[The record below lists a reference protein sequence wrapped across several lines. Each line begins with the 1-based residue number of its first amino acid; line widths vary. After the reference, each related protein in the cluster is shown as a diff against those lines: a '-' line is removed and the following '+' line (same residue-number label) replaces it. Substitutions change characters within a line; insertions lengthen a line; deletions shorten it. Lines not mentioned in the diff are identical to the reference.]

1 MRGGIRRG
9 MNFLGID
16 TSNYTTSCA
25 WLNADAMT
33 IIQQKQLLPVP
44 QGQAGLRQSDAV
56 FHHTRQLPILMEQL
70 FAQCGSQIPKAVGV
84 STAPRSAE
92 GSYMPCFLTGQ
103 AIARSIASLTGC
115 KLYETSH
122 QMGHILAALYSAECL
137 EWVNPTQ
144 KPFLAFHVSG
154 GTTDCVLCTPDAKQL
169 LRITPVSASLDLK
182 AGQAI
187 DRVGLML
194 GLSFPA
200 GAALEQLATESDNKH
215 KAIVRL
221 KDGCC
226 SLSGL
231 ENQCSAMLKKG
242 LPACDIAKYCLNSI
256 AAVLLAMTK
265 SALEQYPDAAVL
277 YAGGVMSNRLIRKQ
291 LQCLPAKAAFAEP
304 AFSCD
309 NAAGIAVY
317 AALRDRGETL
327 CPY

>member
-1 MRGGIRRG
+1 

-25 WLNADAMT
+25 WLDADTMEIT
-33 IIQQKQLLPVP
+33 QQKQLLPVP
-44 QGQAGLRQSDAV
+44 EGQAGLRQSDAV
-56 FHHTRQLPILMEQL
+56 FHHTRQLPMLMEQL
-70 FAQCGSQIPKAVGV
+70 FAQCGSRIPDAIGV

-92 GSYMPCFLTGQ
+92 GSYMPCFLAGHGL
-103 AIARSIASLTGC
+103 ARSIAALTGC
-115 KLYETSH
+115 RLYETSH
-122 QMGHILAALYSAECL
+122 QIGHILAALYSADRL
-137 EWVNPTQ
+137 DWVNITQ

-154 GTTDCVLCTPDAKQL
+154 GTTDCVLCTPDAEKI
-169 LRITPVSASLDLK
+169 LRIDAVSASLDLK

-194 GLSFPA
+194 GLAFPA
-200 GAALEQLATESDNKH
+200 GPALEKLAAQSDSRQ
-215 KAIVRL
+215 KAVVRL

-242 LPACDIAKYCLNSI
+242 VPPCDIAKYCLNSI

-265 SALEQYPDAAVL
+265 SALAQYPDAAVL
-277 YAGGVMSNRLIRKQ
+277 YAGGVMSNKLIRAQ
-291 LQCLPAKAAFAEP
+291 LERLPAEVAFAEP

-309 NAAGIAVY
+309 NAAGVAVY
-317 AALRDRGETL
+317 AALRNRGESL

>member
-1 MRGGIRRG
+1 

-25 WLNADAMT
+25 WLQADTMT
-33 IIQQKQLLPVP
+33 ITQQKQLLPVP
-44 QGQAGLRQSDAV
+44 KGRAGLRQSDAV
-56 FHHTRQLPILMEQL
+56 FHHTRQLPVLMEQL
-70 FAQCGSQIPKAVGV
+70 FAQCGSQIPQAVGV

-103 AIARSIASLTGC
+103 AVARSIASMTGC

-122 QMGHILAALYSAECL
+122 QMGHILAALYSADCL
-137 EWVNPTQ
+137 AWVNPLQ
-144 KPFLAFHVSG
+144 KAFLAFHVSG
-154 GTTDCVLCTPDAKQL
+154 GTTDCVLCTPDAEQI
-169 LRITPVSASLDLK
+169 LRIAPVSASLDLK

-200 GAALEQLATESDNKH
+200 GPALEQLAAESNSCQ

-231 ENQCSAMLKKG
+231 ENQCSTMLKKG
-242 LPACDIAKYCLNSI
+242 VPACDIAKYCLNSI
-256 AAVLLAMTK
+256 AAVLFAMTK
-265 SALEQYPDAAVL
+265 SALEQYPDTAVL
-277 YAGGVMSNRLIRKQ
+277 YAGGVMSNKLIREQ
-291 LQCLPAKAAFAEP
+291 LQRLPAKVAFAEP

>member
-1 MRGGIRRG
+1 
-9 MNFLGID
+9 MNYLGID

-25 WLNADAMT
+25 LLNADTMEIA
-33 IIQQKQLLPVP
+33 QQKQLLPVP

-56 FHHTRQLPILMEQL
+56 FHHTRQLPALIEQL
-70 FAQCGSQIPKAVGV
+70 FAQCSGTLPTAVGV
-84 STAPRSAE
+84 SVAPRSAE
-92 GSYMPCFLTGQ
+92 GSYMPCFLAGQ
-103 AIARSIASLTGC
+103 GTARSIAAVNGC

-122 QMGHILAALYSAECL
+122 QMGHILAALYSADRL
-137 EWVNPTQ
+137 DWLHPMQ

-154 GTTDCVLCTPDAKQL
+154 GTTDCVLCTPDAEQIL
-169 LRITPVSASLDLK
+169 HITPVAASLDLK

-194 GLSFPA
+194 GLAFPA
-200 GAALEQLATESDNKH
+200 GPALELLAAESDSKQ
-215 KAIVRL
+215 KAVVRL

-242 LPACDIAKYCLNSI
+242 VSPCDIAKYCLNTI
-256 AAVLLAMTK
+256 AAVLFAMSK
-265 SALEQYPDAAVL
+265 SALEQYPEACVL
-277 YAGGVMSNRLIRKQ
+277 YAGGVMSNKLIRAH
-291 LQCLPAKAAFAEP
+291 LQRLPAEVAFAEP

-309 NAAGIAVY
+309 NAAGIAIY
-317 AALRDRGETL
+317 AALRHRGETI

>member
-1 MRGGIRRG
+1 

-25 WLNADAMT
+25 WLNTDT
-33 IIQQKQLLPVP
+33 VEIIQQKQLLPVP

-56 FHHTRQLPILMEQL
+56 FHHTRQLPMLMEQL
-70 FAQCGSQIPKAVGV
+70 FAQCGSQIPTAVGV

-92 GSYMPCFLTGQ
+92 GSYMPCFLAGQ
-103 AIARSIASLTGC
+103 ATARSIAALTGC

-137 EWVNPTQ
+137 DWVNPAR

-154 GTTDCVLCTPDAKQL
+154 GTTDCVLCTPDVSQI
-169 LRITPVSASLDLK
+169 LRITPVSSSLDLK
-182 AGQAI
+182 AGQAV

-200 GAALEQLATESDNKH
+200 GPALEQLAAESSSKQ
-215 KAIVRL
+215 KAVVHL

-242 LPACDIAKYCLNSI
+242 VPACDIARYCLNTI
-256 AAVLLAMTK
+256 AAVLFAMTK
-265 SALEQYPDAAVL
+265 AALVQYPGTAVL
-277 YAGGVMSNRLIRKQ
+277 YAGGVMSNKLIRGQ
-291 LQCLPAKAAFAEP
+291 LQQLPVRVAFAEP

-317 AALRDRGETL
+317 AALCNRGEAL